1 MEDAAATVITWTS
14 YMLHI
19 YFCVNSCR
27 ILPLDLT
34 ESDALPSKV
43 EQATKAFGHIDILIL
58 AAGILQFGYFKDIP
72 PELDR
77 RVMEVNY
84 FGQRTLIQAVLPGEL
99 CACSSHAMEPYS
111 HTVQCS

>member
-1 MEDAAATVITWTS
+1 MEDAAGVTAWTS

-34 ESDALPSKV
+34 ESEALPSKV

-72 PELDR
+72 SELDR

-99 CACSSHAMEPYS
+99 HAAAMPWSHIP
-111 HTVQCS
+111 TWFNTG